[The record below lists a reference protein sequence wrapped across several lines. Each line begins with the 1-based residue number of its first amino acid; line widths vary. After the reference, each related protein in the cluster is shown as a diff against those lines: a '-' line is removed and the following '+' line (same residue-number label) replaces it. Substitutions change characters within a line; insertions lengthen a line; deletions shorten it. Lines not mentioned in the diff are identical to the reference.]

1 MVDFDLDKV
10 NLKEEHELDQL
21 VESLE
26 ALVKEY
32 KRLRGNELSFDWN
45 DVFQQ
50 FFSGCS
56 ANMCNN
62 F

>member
-1 MVDFDLDKV
+1 M
-10 NLKEEHELDQL
+10 EG
-21 VESLE
+21 LE
-26 ALVKEY
+26 AVVKEY
-32 KRLRGNELSFDWN
+32 KRLRGRDLMVDWN

-56 ANMCNN
+56 ANMCNK